1 MAQKTAKTTNNSTTV
16 TAPKIAS
23 AWSKVC
29 SSTIKAE
36 DTISVSALI
45 LVDELRASQ
54 LSIKDIQ
61 KVIKDTNKTSSV
73 LLISHI
79 EGLTTWADLRAKH
92 ADFRALP
99 LDKQFSRATAA
110 YKMLGAGNAQQLAT
124 WDAIDKATKA
134 EKALRNSK
142 ASTPKEDKPAK
153 EAKTPKTHADTLKS
167 ILAYFTALDLAQMT
181 DDDLDLIAEIH
192 ATIENKV
199 EVMA

>member
-1 MAQKTAKTTNNSTTV
+1 MAQKTAKTTNNSTTI

-23 AWSKVC
+23 AWNKVC

-45 LVDELRASQ
+45 LAGELRTTG
-54 LSIKDIQ
+54 LSIADIQ

-99 LDKQFSRATAA
+99 LDKQFARATAA
-110 YKMLGAGNAQQLAT
+110 YKMLGAGNAQKLAT
-124 WDAIDKATKA
+124 WEAIDKATKA

-142 ASTPKEDKPAK
+142 ASTPKEEKSPVK
-153 EAKTPKTHADTLKS
+153 EKATDSKTLRQ
-167 ILAYFTALDLAQMT
+167 ILAYVTALDLSTLA
-181 DDDLDLIAEIH
+181 DSDLDLIAEIH